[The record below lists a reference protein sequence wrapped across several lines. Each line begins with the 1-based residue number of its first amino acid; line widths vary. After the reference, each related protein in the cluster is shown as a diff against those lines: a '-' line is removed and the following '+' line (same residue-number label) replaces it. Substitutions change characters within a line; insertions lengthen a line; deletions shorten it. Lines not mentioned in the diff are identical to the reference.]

1 MERTDVIIVGTGV
14 AGLYCALNLPQDRQV
29 LMVTKTAADDSDS
42 FLAQGGICVMREE
55 EDYESFFEDTM
66 KAGHHENDPASVAEM
81 IRKSPEVIR
90 DLVSFGVEFEKKDG
104 AFVYTREG
112 AHSKARILYHEDLTG
127 QEITRKLL
135 AEVRRR
141 KNITI
146 LEQTTMVD
154 LVCEEDCCRGI
165 VACDREGSI
174 RIFKADDVVLATGGL
189 GGLFH
194 SSTNHPHLTGD
205 AIAIA
210 LRHGILVEDISYIQ
224 IHPTTLYTKKPGRR
238 FLISESVRGE
248 GAILYNRDMQ
258 RFTSELLPRDLL
270 TQAIRKQMALD
281 GRDFVWLSME
291 AMGLEKIRERFPNIY
306 ERCLA
311 EGYDPAKECIPVT
324 PAQHYLMGGIRVDL
338 MGRTSMDHLYAAG
351 ETSCNRVHGA
361 NRLAS
366 NSLLESLVFSRNAAR
381 DIAGRDRKSERILH
395 EDGGEAE
402 RETKVE
408 SEIKEKSVIKEER
421 DLVKEAAGSEDRPY
435 PVEDKEDYRD
445 LDRLRL
451 EYRNL
456 ILDEIERSRSIG

>member
-1 MERTDVIIVGTGV
+1 MERMDVIIVGTGV
-14 AGLYCALNLPQDRQV
+14 AGLYCALNLPHDRRI
-29 LMVTKTAADDSDS
+29 LMVTKTASDDSDS
-42 FLAQGGICVMREE
+42 FLAQGGICVMRGE
-55 EDYESFFEDTM
+55 EDYESFFTDTM
-66 KAGHHENDPASVAEM
+66 KAGHYENDPASVEEM

-90 DLVSFGVEFEKKDG
+90 DLVSFGVEFEKADG
-104 AFVYTREG
+104 EFVYTREG

-127 QEITRKLL
+127 REITRKLL

-141 KNITI
+141 KNIEI
-146 LEQTTMVD
+146 MEQTTMVD
-154 LVCEEDCCRGI
+154 LVCEEGRCSGI
-165 VACDREGSI
+165 VACDREGHI
-174 RIFKADDVVLATGGL
+174 RILEAEDVVLATGGL
-189 GGLFH
+189 GGLFD
-194 SSTNHPHLTGD
+194 SSTNHSHLTGD

-210 LRHGILVEDISYIQ
+210 LKHGIRVEDISYIQ

-248 GAILYNRDMQ
+248 GALLYNRDMQ

-270 TQAIRKQMALD
+270 TEAIRKQMALD
-281 GRDFVWLSME
+281 GRDFVWLSMME
-291 AMGLEKIRERFPNIY
+291 MGREKILERFPNIY

-338 MGRTSMDHLYAAG
+338 MGKTSMGHLYAAG

-366 NSLLESLVFSRNAAR
+366 NSLLESLVFARNAAR
-381 DIAGRDRKSERILH
+381 HIAGRDRTGSMELPVTWGQEEKER
-395 EDGGEAE
+395 
-402 RETKVE
+402 
-408 SEIKEKSVIKEER
+408 KEESAR
-421 DLVKEAAGSEDRPY
+421 SEHRSFPA
-435 PVEDKEDYRD
+435 VDKEDYRD

-451 EYRNL
+451 AYRNL